1 MVPPQISFAIFAL
14 IAVSLLSTNTS
25 FAASKPSSSDLL
37 IVDCALPGQIRQL
50 GQRIT
55 YLAARQPIRTTAW
68 TCKLRGGE
76 YAIHEESSTAVSLRV
91 WLGQAEQG
99 DAAAQ
104 TRVGEIFE
112 QGLGTTPDFAIAK
125 LWYEKAAN
133 QDYTRAQVNLGH
145 IYERGLGVKPNPSMA
160 LTWYRRA
167 AGAMGNIELEPPQ
180 NITPEAQM
188 QRKEYD
194 DLANKLFQVQ
204 LENQQLQRQMESSVL
219 LAADEQGDISQQL
232 ATLQEKLEQRATNIS
247 ALEARLST
255 VQDFSDAQAR
265 LHQSREQVLTSQVE
279 QVSESKNIT
288 IAQLSEKAQSLSVA
302 LEQIATLEQQ
312 INLQQPKESFASLQN
327 SAALQNI
334 DSVAG
339 PTITI
344 IQPSLKFDTRGLLKV
359 TVGMATASEYVVGR
373 VVAPAGLLALG
384 MNGREITPNANG
396 VFRTAILSADR
407 NATIT
412 VQAIDSLGKKG
423 ELKFSIQ
430 PNEPAGKEAQNIT
443 SPAQQLP
450 DIDFGNFHA
459 LLIGNNQYDTL
470 PHLITPIEDVRQI
483 AKILRAQY
491 GFSTTVLENANR
503 YETLS
508 AFNKM
513 RETLTS
519 NDNLLVYYAGH
530 GELDRT
536 NMRGHWLP
544 VDAEIDNTANWLSN
558 VDVTDILNVM
568 AAKQIMLVVDSC
580 YSGSL
585 TRSSLTRLKHGMTET
600 ERNTWLNMLANKRA
614 RVVLS
619 SGGLAPVLDFGGGAH
634 SVFAKSFIESLKNN
648 NSLLLGQSIHQDVA
662 ARVAHAAA
670 GYDFEQM
677 PQYAPINRAGHE
689 AGDFIFVPTQ

>member
-1 MVPPQISFAIFAL
+1 
-14 IAVSLLSTNTS
+14 
-25 FAASKPSSSDLL
+25 
-37 IVDCALPGQIRQL
+37 
-50 GQRIT
+50 
-55 YLAARQPIRTTAW
+55 
-68 TCKLRGGE
+68 CKLRGGE
-76 YAIHEESSTAVSLRV
+76 YAIHEESSTAFSLRV
-91 WLGQAEQG
+91 WLGRAEQG
-99 DAAAQ
+99 DAEAQ

-112 QGLGTTPDFAIAK
+112 QGLGTTPDFTVAK

-145 IYERGLGVKPNPSMA
+145 IYERGLGVEPNPSMA

-167 AGAMGNIELEPPQ
+167 AGAIGNIEIEPSL
-180 NITPEAQM
+180 NIAPEVQV

-204 LENQQLQRQMESSVL
+204 LENQQLQRQMEFSQL
-219 LAADEQGDISQQL
+219 QAADEQGDTSQQL
-232 ATLQEKLEQRATNIS
+232 AILQEKLEQRAANIS
-247 ALEARLST
+247 ALETRLST
-255 VQDFSDAQAR
+255 VQDFADAQAR
-265 LHQSREQVLTSQVE
+265 LHKTREQVLTSQVE
-279 QVSESKNIT
+279 QVSESKNISVT
-288 IAQLSEKAQSLSVA
+288 QLSEKAQSLSVA
-302 LEQIATLEQQ
+302 LEQIATLEKQ
-312 INLQQPKESFASLQN
+312 INLQPPKESFPSLKN
-327 SAALQNI
+327 V

-339 PTITI
+339 PSITI

-359 TVGMATASEYVVGR
+359 TVGTATASEYVVGR

-396 VFRTAILSADR
+396 VFRTAILSGDSKS
-407 NATIT
+407 TIT
-412 VQAIDSLGKKG
+412 IQAVDRLGKKG
-423 ELKFSIQ
+423 ELKFNIQ
-430 PNEPAGKEAQNIT
+430 TNKSDGEEAQNSS
-443 SPAQQLP
+443 SPDPQLP

-459 LLIGNNQYDTL
+459 LLIGNDQYETL
-470 PHLITPIEDVRQI
+470 PQLKTPIEDVRQI
-483 AKILRAQY
+483 ALILRTQY

-508 AFNKM
+508 AFNEM

-544 VDAEIDNTANWLSN
+544 VDAELNNTANWLSN
-558 VDVTDILNVM
+558 IDVTDILNVM

-585 TRSSLTRLKHGMTET
+585 TRSSLTRLKYGMTDT
-600 ERNTWLNMLANKRA
+600 ERNTWLNMLAKKRS

-634 SVFAKSFIESLKNN
+634 SVFAKSFIESLQNN
-648 NSLLLGQSIHQDVA
+648 NNLLLGQTIHQEVA
-662 ARVAHAAA
+662 ARVAHAAS
-670 GYDFEQM
+670 GYDFEQI